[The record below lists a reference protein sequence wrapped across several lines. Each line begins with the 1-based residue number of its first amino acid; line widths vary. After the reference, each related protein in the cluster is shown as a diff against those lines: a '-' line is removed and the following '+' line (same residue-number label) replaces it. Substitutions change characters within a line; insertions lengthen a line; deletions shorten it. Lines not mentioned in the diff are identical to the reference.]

1 MRECLRLRLRLHLQ
15 LRLAIETV
23 VIAIA
28 IAETLRLGPKVQLET
43 AIGSYHTTSEIT
55 LNNNGSWGLYL
66 CVHED

>member
-1 MRECLRLRLRLHLQ
+1 MRLRLHLQ

-28 IAETLRLGPKVQLET
+28 IAETLRLGPVPHCLQLET
-43 AIGSYHTTSEIT
+43 AIGSYHTTADIS
-55 LNNNGSWGLYL
+55 LNNNGRWGLIL